1 MLTSTQLDILMR
13 RCREEGVT
21 LHGGLAAATAMV
33 IGPAAAQRTSGRMC
47 IGSPIDFRAE
57 LVPPVSA
64 DEAGSY
70 VSCGAVDSAFRWDR
84 DLWAIAR
91 QINRSLGRRSRFG
104 QHLSCCGRCCFI
116 CPAVGG

>member
-1 MLTSTQLDILMR
+1 MR

-21 LHGGLAAATAMV
+21 LHGALAAAMAMV
-33 IGPAAAQRTSGRMC
+33 IGPAAAQRASGRVC

-70 VSCGAVDSAFRWDR
+70 VNSCAVVSAFRWR
-84 DLWAIAR
+84 
-91 QINRSLGRRSRFG
+91 
-104 QHLSCCGRCCFI
+104 
-116 CPAVGG
+116 P